1 MRSSGKRMRAIMKM
15 TVRTIRTYF
24 TRFMAIFLIVA
35 LSAGFFA
42 GLKITTD
49 AMLNTG
55 ENYLADQK
63 FYDFRLFST
72 IGFDKADIEK
82 FEALG
87 SVDSVEGAYSV
98 DALVKYK
105 DKVSPF
111 KLHSLTEKTNL
122 VSLEAGRM
130 PTATN
135 ECLAD
140 VDQYTEDDI
149 GNVLAGLYLVY
160 GCNSR
165 LYDFFG
171 DCKRKGEIRVLQ
183 AR

>member
-1 MRSSGKRMRAIMKM
+1 
-15 TVRTIRTYF
+15 
-24 TRFMAIFLIVA
+24 MAIFLIVA

-72 IGFDKADIEK
+72 IGFDKADVEK

-130 PTATN
+130 PTTTN